1 MDHSKF
7 ILKLNEN
14 FDITQASDTGKVP
27 YGISFSKEKDLA
39 YIALSRGQAIE
50 IFDTNSMKSIG
61 KIPAGNRCWHFS
73 FTPDNKSLIVA
84 CGRSNDVLIIDV
96 ASKSIEKRLEN
107 LKMPWGVVTYPK
119 AYGTLDTP
127 N

>member
-1 MDHSKF
+1 MSKSF
-7 ILKLNEN
+7 YTILLIFSTSIF
-14 FDITQASDTGKVP
+14 FDFRDNPLTH
-27 YGISFSKEKDLA
+27 F
-39 YIALSRGQAIE
+39 
-50 IFDTNSMKSIG
+50 FDTNSMKSTG

-73 FTPDNKSLIVA
+73 FTPDNKKLIVA

-96 ASKSIEKRLEN
+96 ASKSIEKRFES

-119 AYGTLDTP
+119 SYGTLDTP